1 MAPSGFHLTQL
12 EVERADSHIGKDISP
27 RAADVIRARKQS
39 DPYGDQLGSRSFKRS
54 PVHLANIYR
63 KR

>member
-1 MAPSGFHLTQL
+1 MAPSGFNLTQL
-12 EVERADSHIGKDISP
+12 EVERADSHIDKDISP
-27 RAADVIRARKQS
+27 RADMIRARKQS
-39 DPYGDQLGSRSFKRS
+39 DPYGVGLRSFKRS